1 MDYTERRAREFLQL
15 PCLGEM
21 ECTMDGNEFY
31 CGYYAGCICED
42 CICNFR
48 TCNGYIDPRTDQPVS
63 EKIRKRMAKMIL
75 DD

>member
-1 MDYTERRAREFLQL
+1 
-15 PCLGEM
+15 M